1 MASELI
7 VQTLKGP
14 TSGANANKVIIPSGQ
29 TLTAP
34 GHVIQVV
41 NSNIAGNSA
50 STTATDWVNSSL
62 TISITP
68 KFATS
73 KIYVIANGGVG
84 VNNGSTD
91 SRCDL
96 RLLEDNSSTVLNY
109 KNYIGI
115 DNTTLQ
121 HRMQYSLT
129 GYFECSSTS
138 TLTFTVQAR
147 IASGSTG
154 QSSRVYYNW
163 YDGATHVITAMEIA
177 G

>member
-1 MASELI
+1 MSKIYVDEIAGIAS
-7 VQTLKGP
+7 
-14 TSGANANKVIIPSGQ
+14 PS
-29 TLTAP
+29 TVAIP

-41 NSNIAGNSA
+41 NSNVAGNSEN
-50 STTATDWVNSSL
+50 TTGTAWVNTAL
-62 TISITP
+62 TINITP

-73 KIYVIANGGVG
+73 KIFIIANGGIG
-84 VNNGSTD
+84 VNNGTTD

-96 RLLEDNSSTVLNY
+96 RLLEDNSSTVLNF

-115 DNTTLQ
+115 DNTSLQ

-138 TLTFTVQAR
+138 ALTFTVQAR
-147 IASGSTG
+147 VGNGSTG
-154 QSSRVYYNW
+154 QSSRIYYNW
-163 YDGATHVITAMEIA
+163 YDGASHVITAMEIA